1 MTRATLPERN
11 RPDVLNGSR
20 KRRISMG
27 SGTSVAEINRLLK
40 QYKQMQKMMKGV
52 QGKWLHRAMGS
63 GAGMQG

>member
-1 MTRATLPERN
+1 MTKATLPERN

-52 QGKWLHRAMGS
+52 QGKWLRRAMGS